1 MKLTAEVVGCYYG
14 LLNLFFVLSVSSLF
28 SSAHKDL
35 STPVDLCNG
44 DICQVELSLEEEEDE
59 DIEIL

>member
-1 MKLTAEVVGCYYG
+1 LDATTDI
-14 LLNLFFVLSVSSLF
+14 LNLFFVLSVSSLF
-28 SSAHKDL
+28 SSGHKDL

-44 DICQVELSLEEEEDE
+44 NICLVELSLEEEEEEEE